1 MVLNKTIK
9 SGNEITVNDYT
20 MKNVSKSMA
29 PADAIGSINGTAVA
43 KIDLSSGTVLSNSML
58 TQKTEQLSKDLR
70 EQQYNMISLPTDLA
84 AGDFI
89 DIRLQLSDGG
99 DYIVASKKNVQKA
112 DATTVWLNMNEEET
126 LAMSNAIVE
135 YYTMAGSKLYA
146 TKYTDPG
153 TQEAAVAT
161 YSPNDTVKALKIDG
175 EEATEQNI
183 KDGKYKICRPFNIA
197 TKKGADNELAKDF
210 ISYIMSK
217 EGQQVISD
225 NGYIG
230 DDSAEA
236 YAGTKPSGKVVVGGS
251 SSVSPVMEKLIEAY
265 KKVNTGAEIELQTT
279 DSTTGM
285 TSAIDGSYDIG
296 MASRELQ
303 DDEKDKLDSQA
314 IATDGIAV
322 IVNKN
327 NTTDELSSD
336 QVKDIYTGNAVAW
349 DEVVK

>member
-1 MVLNKTIK
+1 MKMKKFIAILSVATMTAGLAVGCGSSDSSSSDNSSSDSSKTSDWDSSNDITIVSREDG
-9 SGNEITVNDYT
+9 SGTRGAFIELFGIEEKKDGEKVDMTTDDAQITNSTSVMLTTVAGDDY
-20 MKNVSKSMA
+20 
-29 PADAIGSINGTAVA
+29 AIGYV
-43 KIDLSSGTVLSNSML
+43 
-58 TQKTEQLSKDLR
+58 
-70 EQQYNMISLPTDLA
+70 SL
-84 AGDFI
+84 
-89 DIRLQLSDGG
+89 
-99 DYIVASKKNVQKA
+99 
-112 DATTVWLNMNEEET
+112 
-126 LAMSNAIVE
+126 
-135 YYTMAGSKLYA
+135 GSL
-146 TKYTDPG
+146 
-153 TQEAAVAT
+153 
-161 YSPNDTVKALKIDG
+161 NDTVKALKIDG

-197 TKKGADNELAKDF
+197 TKKGSDNELAKDF
-210 ISYIMSK
+210 IAYIMSK

-336 QVKDIYTGNAVAW
+336 QVKDIYTGNAMAW

>member
-1 MVLNKTIK
+1 MKFRKLMAVALVAAMAATMAVGCGGSSDKSAEGSTDNSSADSGSDFDTSNDITIVSREDG
-9 SGNEITVNDYT
+9 SGTRGAFIELFGIEEKQSDGTKVDMTTTDAQITNNTSVMLTTVAGDEY
-20 MKNVSKSMA
+20 
-29 PADAIGSINGTAVA
+29 AIGYV
-43 KIDLSSGTVLSNSML
+43 
-58 TQKTEQLSKDLR
+58 
-70 EQQYNMISLPTDLA
+70 SL
-84 AGDFI
+84 
-89 DIRLQLSDGG
+89 
-99 DYIVASKKNVQKA
+99 
-112 DATTVWLNMNEEET
+112 
-126 LAMSNAIVE
+126 
-135 YYTMAGSKLYA
+135 GSL
-146 TKYTDPG
+146 
-153 TQEAAVAT
+153 
-161 YSPNDTVKALKIDG
+161 NDTVKALKIDG

>member
-1 MVLNKTIK
+1 MKFRKLMAVALVAAMAATMAVGCGGSSSDKSAEGSTNNSSADGGSDFDTSNDITIVSREDG
-9 SGNEITVNDYT
+9 SGTRGAFIELFGIEEKQSDGTKVDMTTTDAQITNNTSVMLTTVAGDEY
-20 MKNVSKSMA
+20 
-29 PADAIGSINGTAVA
+29 AIGYV
-43 KIDLSSGTVLSNSML
+43 
-58 TQKTEQLSKDLR
+58 
-70 EQQYNMISLPTDLA
+70 SL
-84 AGDFI
+84 
-89 DIRLQLSDGG
+89 
-99 DYIVASKKNVQKA
+99 
-112 DATTVWLNMNEEET
+112 
-126 LAMSNAIVE
+126 
-135 YYTMAGSKLYA
+135 GSL
-146 TKYTDPG
+146 
-153 TQEAAVAT
+153 
-161 YSPNDTVKALKIDG
+161 NDTVKALKIDG

-197 TKKGADNELAKDF
+197 TKKGADNEVVKDF
-210 ISYIMSK
+210 IAYIMSK

-236 YAGTKPSGKVVVGGS
+236 YAGSKPSGKAVVGGS

-303 DDEKDKLDSQA
+303 DEEKDKLDSQV

-336 QVKDIYTGNAVAW
+336 QVKTIYTGDATTW

>member
-1 MVLNKTIK
+1 MKLKKFIAILSVA
-9 SGNEITVNDYT
+9 T
-20 MKNVSKSMA
+20 MTAGLAVGCGSSSDSSSSDSSSADSKSSDWDSSNDITIVSREDGSGTRGAFIELFGIEEKKDGEKVDMTTDDA
-29 PADAIGSINGTAVA
+29 QITNSTSVMLTTVAGDDYAIGYV
-43 KIDLSSGTVLSNSML
+43 
-58 TQKTEQLSKDLR
+58 
-70 EQQYNMISLPTDLA
+70 SL
-84 AGDFI
+84 
-89 DIRLQLSDGG
+89 
-99 DYIVASKKNVQKA
+99 
-112 DATTVWLNMNEEET
+112 
-126 LAMSNAIVE
+126 
-135 YYTMAGSKLYA
+135 GSL
-146 TKYTDPG
+146 
-153 TQEAAVAT
+153 
-161 YSPNDTVKALKIDG
+161 NDTVKALKIDG

-197 TKKGADNELAKDF
+197 TKKGADNEVAKDF
-210 ISYIMSK
+210 IAYIMSK

-236 YAGTKPSGKVVVGGS
+236 YAGSKPSGKAVVGGS

-303 DDEKDKLDSQA
+303 DEEKDKLDSQV

-336 QVKDIYTGNAVAW
+336 QVKTIYTGDATTW

>member
-1 MVLNKTIK
+1 
-9 SGNEITVNDYT
+9 
-20 MKNVSKSMA
+20 MKKKVMCMLLTGVMAAGMFAGCGSSDTADTTTDAAATTDAASTADAADTTSEAA
-29 PADAIGSINGTAVA
+29 PAENADFDHTSAIAVYSREDGSGTRGAFIELFGVQKEENGEKMDMTTEEAVIVNSTAVMMTTVAGDDYAIGYV
-43 KIDLSSGTVLSNSML
+43 
-58 TQKTEQLSKDLR
+58 
-70 EQQYNMISLPTDLA
+70 SL
-84 AGDFI
+84 
-89 DIRLQLSDGG
+89 
-99 DYIVASKKNVQKA
+99 
-112 DATTVWLNMNEEET
+112 
-126 LAMSNAIVE
+126 
-135 YYTMAGSKLYA
+135 GSL
-146 TKYTDPG
+146 
-153 TQEAAVAT
+153 
-161 YSPNDTVKALKIDG
+161 NDTVKALKIDG

>member
-1 MVLNKTIK
+1 MKLKKFIAILSVATMTAGLAVGCGSSSD
-9 SGNEITVNDYT
+9 SGSSDSSSAD
-20 MKNVSKSMA
+20 SKSSDWDSSNDITIVSREDGSGTRGAFIELFGIEEKKDGEKVDMTTDDA
-29 PADAIGSINGTAVA
+29 QITNSTSVMLTTVAGDDYAIGYV
-43 KIDLSSGTVLSNSML
+43 
-58 TQKTEQLSKDLR
+58 
-70 EQQYNMISLPTDLA
+70 SL
-84 AGDFI
+84 
-89 DIRLQLSDGG
+89 
-99 DYIVASKKNVQKA
+99 
-112 DATTVWLNMNEEET
+112 
-126 LAMSNAIVE
+126 
-135 YYTMAGSKLYA
+135 GSL
-146 TKYTDPG
+146 
-153 TQEAAVAT
+153 
-161 YSPNDTVKALKIDG
+161 NDTVKALKIDG
-175 EEATEQNI
+175 EEASEQNI

-197 TKKGADNELAKDF
+197 TKKGADNEVAKDF
-210 ISYIMSK
+210 IAYIMSK

-236 YAGTKPSGKVVVGGS
+236 YAGSKPSGKAVVGGS

-303 DDEKDKLDSQA
+303 DEEKDKLDSQV

-336 QVKDIYTGNAVAW
+336 QVKTIYTGDATTW

>member
-1 MVLNKTIK
+1 MKFRKLMAVALVAAMAATMAVGCGGSSSDKSAEGSTDNSSADSGSDFDTSNDITIVSREDG
-9 SGNEITVNDYT
+9 SGTRGAFIELFGIEEKQSDGTKVDMTTTDAQITNNTSVMLTTVAGDEY
-20 MKNVSKSMA
+20 
-29 PADAIGSINGTAVA
+29 AIGYV
-43 KIDLSSGTVLSNSML
+43 
-58 TQKTEQLSKDLR
+58 
-70 EQQYNMISLPTDLA
+70 SL
-84 AGDFI
+84 
-89 DIRLQLSDGG
+89 
-99 DYIVASKKNVQKA
+99 
-112 DATTVWLNMNEEET
+112 
-126 LAMSNAIVE
+126 
-135 YYTMAGSKLYA
+135 GSL
-146 TKYTDPG
+146 
-153 TQEAAVAT
+153 
-161 YSPNDTVKALKIDG
+161 NDTVKALKIDG

-197 TKKGADNELAKDF
+197 TKKGADNEVVKDF
-210 ISYIMSK
+210 IAYIMSK

-236 YAGTKPSGKVVVGGS
+236 YAGSKPSGKAVVGGS

-303 DDEKDKLDSQA
+303 DDEEDKLDSQA

>member
-1 MVLNKTIK
+1 MKMKKFIAVLSVATMAAGLAVGCGSSDSGSSDDKSSKGDWDSSNDITIVSREDG
-9 SGNEITVNDYT
+9 SGTRGAFIELFGIEEKKDGEKVDMTTDDAQITNSTSVMLTTVAGDDY
-20 MKNVSKSMA
+20 
-29 PADAIGSINGTAVA
+29 AIGYV
-43 KIDLSSGTVLSNSML
+43 
-58 TQKTEQLSKDLR
+58 
-70 EQQYNMISLPTDLA
+70 SL
-84 AGDFI
+84 
-89 DIRLQLSDGG
+89 
-99 DYIVASKKNVQKA
+99 
-112 DATTVWLNMNEEET
+112 
-126 LAMSNAIVE
+126 
-135 YYTMAGSKLYA
+135 GSL
-146 TKYTDPG
+146 
-153 TQEAAVAT
+153 
-161 YSPNDTVKALKIDG
+161 NDTVKALKIDG

-183 KDGKYKICRPFNIA
+183 KDGKYKICRQFNIA

>member
-1 MVLNKTIK
+1 
-9 SGNEITVNDYT
+9 
-20 MKNVSKSMA
+20 MKKKVISLFVTGMLAVSMIAGCGSDNTADTSTSADTTADAAADTTAEEA
-29 PADAIGSINGTAVA
+29 PAATTDFDASEYVNVLSREDGSGTRGAFIELFGIEEKDADGNKVDNTTEEAIITNSTSVMLTTVAGDDYAIGYV
-43 KIDLSSGTVLSNSML
+43 
-58 TQKTEQLSKDLR
+58 
-70 EQQYNMISLPTDLA
+70 SL
-84 AGDFI
+84 
-89 DIRLQLSDGG
+89 
-99 DYIVASKKNVQKA
+99 
-112 DATTVWLNMNEEET
+112 
-126 LAMSNAIVE
+126 
-135 YYTMAGSKLYA
+135 GSL
-146 TKYTDPG
+146 
-153 TQEAAVAT
+153 
-161 YSPNDTVKALKIDG
+161 NDTVKALKIDG

>member
-1 MVLNKTIK
+1 MKKGLAVAMAALLGVATMGTTAMAAASGDITICSREDGSGTRGAFIELFGIEEKDADGNKVDNTTEAAK
-9 SGNEITVNDYT
+9 ITNSTSVMLSTVAQDVN
-20 MKNVSKSMA
+20 
-29 PADAIGSINGTAVA
+29 AIGYV
-43 KIDLSSGTVLSNSML
+43 
-58 TQKTEQLSKDLR
+58 
-70 EQQYNMISLPTDLA
+70 SL
-84 AGDFI
+84 
-89 DIRLQLSDGG
+89 
-99 DYIVASKKNVQKA
+99 
-112 DATTVWLNMNEEET
+112 
-126 LAMSNAIVE
+126 
-135 YYTMAGSKLYA
+135 GSLDDRV
-146 TKYTDPG
+146 T
-153 TQEAAVAT
+153 
-161 YSPNDTVKALKIDG
+161 ALKIDG
-175 EEATEQNI
+175 AEATAENI
-183 KDGKYKICRPFNIA
+183 ESGDYKVVRPFNIA

>member
-1 MVLNKTIK
+1 MKLKKFIAILSVATMTAGLAVGCGSSSD
-9 SGNEITVNDYT
+9 SGSSDSSSAD
-20 MKNVSKSMA
+20 SKSSDWDSSNDITIVSREDGSGTRGAFIELFGIEEKKDGEKVDMTTDDA
-29 PADAIGSINGTAVA
+29 QITNSTSVMLTTVAGDDYAIGYV
-43 KIDLSSGTVLSNSML
+43 
-58 TQKTEQLSKDLR
+58 
-70 EQQYNMISLPTDLA
+70 SL
-84 AGDFI
+84 
-89 DIRLQLSDGG
+89 
-99 DYIVASKKNVQKA
+99 
-112 DATTVWLNMNEEET
+112 
-126 LAMSNAIVE
+126 
-135 YYTMAGSKLYA
+135 GSL
-146 TKYTDPG
+146 
-153 TQEAAVAT
+153 
-161 YSPNDTVKALKIDG
+161 NDTVKALKIGG

-197 TKKGADNELAKDF
+197 TKKGADNEVAKDF
-210 ISYIMSK
+210 IAYIMSK

-236 YAGTKPSGKVVVGGS
+236 YAGSKPSGKAVVGGS

-303 DDEKDKLDSQA
+303 DEEKDKLDSQV

-336 QVKDIYTGNAVAW
+336 QVKTIYTDDATTW